1 MDAKK
6 GWIDWRVFWIVL
18 IALFVVLPLLA
29 FLAQLLITP
38 GSGHTLP

>member
-18 IALFVVLPLLA
+18 IALFVVLPLA